1 MRERERERE
10 REKRGGRGAP
20 VEFDERVG
28 LGVENIL
35 EEFCKKNIY

>member
-1 MRERERERE
+1 MREREREE
-10 REKRGGRGAP
+10 GGAR